1 MAPEKLKK
9 RRKAMWA
16 TEIIKIGEGIKRVVE
31 YKDMTYSAAM
41 NSHNYYMMRYVGDY
55 KTYFVWREPQ

>member
-1 MAPEKLKK
+1 
-9 RRKAMWA
+9 MWA

-31 YKDMTYSAAM
+31 YKGMTYSAAM

-55 KTYFVWREPQ
+55 KTYFVWREPK

>member
-1 MAPEKLKK
+1 
-9 RRKAMWA
+9 MWA

-31 YKDMTYSAAM
+31 YKDMTYFAAM

-55 KTYFVWREPQ
+55 KTYFFWREPQ